1 VVDLVIADY
10 GENRV
15 IVLKNDGTGH
25 FPAAGRVRLA
35 SVSNPRTLAIGDFDE
50 DGRPDIL
57 VGNQGNGAV
66 ILFMNN
72 TAFPGRP

>member
-1 VVDLVIADY
+1 ML
-10 GENRV
+10 
-15 IVLKNDGTGH
+15 VLKNDGTGH

-50 DGRPDIL
+50 DGRPDVL
-57 VGNQGNGAV
+57 VGNQGSGAV
-66 ILFMNN
+66 ILFTNN